1 MGLSPSLTFDC
12 PKEIPTYMLVTCGL
26 HELVQGFF
34 EVLAIEPFE
43 VFAQDEGNGLGV
55 ELFEVV
61 LIHGGERDGVV
72 FDFAFAVGIGAGG
85 VESEVALELPDDV
98 FGGVDVP

>member
-1 MGLSPSLTFDC
+1 M
-12 PKEIPTYMLVTCGL
+12 
-26 HELVQGFF
+26 QGFF

-61 LIHGGERDGVV
+61 LIHGGEGDGVV

-85 VESEVALELPDDV
+85 VEPEVALELLDDV